1 MMTVKE
7 RLSAALRSGPVD
19 HVPLVPRFWA
29 APRHARATWE
39 SERERLE
46 FFARRGWDTAVEMWC
61 SVGPAAS
68 VRGEVFHEQND
79 GGPVLRQ
86 VWHTAA
92 GDISERLRAT
102 DDWPEAQMATKPLGF
117 LHDLRS
123 ARYLEVPFKD
133 MADLAALPYLFPA
146 HLTPEEKEGVARAY
160 RDARAL
166 ADEFQVPV
174 FADVRP
180 GLDWLIW
187 LFPAQEAVLR
197 ALDSPGLIGQLL
209 AHIGEAHRRRLEVF
223 LELGVDAIIRSG
235 WYESASLWNPE
246 MFRTYVV
253 PELAWEIQ
261 AVKAAGAAFV
271 YLMDSGVGPLLP
283 DLGRLNF
290 DCLAGV
296 DPATA
301 GGVDL
306 AEVRRKLPGKALWGG
321 ISGPLHLGRGTP
333 TETERA
339 VERAF
344 KACGRTGLILGPVV
358 GFRHDWPW
366 GNLEACDRAWRRLR

>member
-1 MMTVKE
+1 MTVKE
-7 RLSAALRSGPVD
+7 RLLSALRSEPVD

-61 SVGPAAS
+61 SIRPAAP
-68 VRGEVFHEQND
+68 VRGEVFHEHD
-79 GGPVLRQ
+79 DRGPVLRQ
-86 VWHTAA
+86 VWHTPA
-92 GDISERLRAT
+92 GDITERLRAT
-102 DDWPEAQMATKPLGF
+102 DDWPQAQTATEPVGL
-117 LHDLRS
+117 LHDFRS
-123 ARYLEVPFKD
+123 SRYLEVPFKD
-133 MADLAALPYLFPA
+133 EGDLAALPYLFPA
-146 HLTPEEKEGVARAY
+146 HLTPTERDGIARAY
-160 RDARAL
+160 RVARAL

-197 ALDSPGLIGQLL
+197 ALDSPGLICQLL
-209 AHIGEAHRRRLEVF
+209 THIGEAHRRRLEVF
-223 LELGVDAIIRSG
+223 LELGVDAVIRSG
-235 WYESASLWNPE
+235 WYESASLWSPE
-246 MFRTYVV
+246 MFRTHAV
-253 PELAWEIQ
+253 PALEWEIQ

-283 DLGRLNF
+283 DLGRLDF

-306 AEVRRKLPGKALWGG
+306 AEVRRRLSGKALWGG
-321 ISGPLHLGRGTP
+321 ISGPLHLGQGTP
-333 TETERA
+333 QEVERA

-344 KACGRTGLILGPVV
+344 AACGRTGFILGPVV

-366 GNLEACDRAWRRLR
+366 ENLEACDLAWRRHR

>member
-1 MMTVKE
+1 MTVKE
-7 RLSAALRSGPVD
+7 RLLSALRSEPVD
-19 HVPLVPRFWA
+19 YVPLVPRFWA

-61 SVGPAAS
+61 SIRPAAS
-68 VRGEVFHEQND
+68 VCGEVFHEQD
-79 GGPVLRQ
+79 VRGPVLRQ
-86 VWHTAA
+86 VWHTPA
-92 GDISERLRAT
+92 GDITERLRAT
-102 DDWPEAQMATKPLGF
+102 DDWPQAQTAAEPLGF
-117 LHDLRS
+117 LHDFRS
-123 ARYLEVPFKD
+123 PRYVEVPFKD
-133 MADLAALPYLFPA
+133 AGDLAALPYLFPA
-146 HLTPEEKEGVARAY
+146 HLTPEERDGMARAY

-166 ADEFQVPV
+166 ADEFRVPV

-197 ALDSPGLIGQLL
+197 ALDSPGLICQLL
-209 AHIGEAHRRRLEVF
+209 THIGEAHRRRLEVF
-223 LELGVDAIIRSG
+223 LELGVDAVIRSG
-235 WYESASLWNPE
+235 WYESASLWSPE

-253 PELAWEIQ
+253 PELEWEIQ

-290 DCLAGV
+290 DGLAGV

-301 GGVDL
+301 GGSDL
-306 AEVRRKLPGKALWGG
+306 AEVRRQLPGKALWGG

-333 TETERA
+333 QDVECA
-339 VERAF
+339 VECAF
-344 KACGRTGLILGPVV
+344 AACGRTGLVLGPVV

-366 GNLEACDRAWRRLR
+366 ENLEACDWAWRRLR